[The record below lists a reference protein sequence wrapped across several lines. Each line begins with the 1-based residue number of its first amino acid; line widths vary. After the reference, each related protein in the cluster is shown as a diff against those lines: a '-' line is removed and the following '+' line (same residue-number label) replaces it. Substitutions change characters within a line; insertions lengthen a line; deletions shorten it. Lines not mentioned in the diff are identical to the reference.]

1 MPKLKGPWVLLLVQ
15 ATRINRKAAK
25 AAGLS
30 YYFAPKPC
38 GKCGTSVRLIGGTCR
53 ACKAVQ
59 AREWLAAHDDGQ
71 EYMRVASR
79 KYQEA
84 NRETCRKRAKA
95 WKKRT
100 GWKEDKQWRAANN
113 EKNAKHIEARRRNY
127 FQKNK
132 AHAYAKGHEQRAK
145 RRGAE
150 GSYSA
155 KDAQRILAAQGGMCA
170 YCCESEN
177 LHLDHKVPI
186 SRGGT
191 NWPDNLQYLC
201 AFHNLSKHARTD
213 SDYRAI
219 LISGGFNVRTPK

>member
-1 MPKLKGPWVLLLVQ
+1 MAKLKGPWVLILVQ
-15 ATRINRKAAK
+15 AVKIDRKAAQ

-59 AREWLAAHDDGQ
+59 SREWLVAHEDGQ
-71 EYMRVASR
+71 EYMRLASR

-84 NRETCRKRAKA
+84 NRETCRKRSKA

-100 GWKEDKQWRAANN
+100 GWTEDPAYRAAHT
-113 EKNAKHIEARRRNY
+113 EKNRERIEARRRNY
-127 FQKNK
+127 YHENK
-132 AHAYAKGHEQRAK
+132 PAFYAKAHEQRAK

-150 GSYSA
+150 GRFTA
-155 KDAQRILAAQGGMCA
+155 KDTNRILKSQDGMCA
-170 YCCESEN
+170 YCYESDN

-219 LISGGFNVRTPK
+219 LISGGFNVRTPE